1 MTEKGE
7 KRTLDRGTEC
17 GREVVQVEKVVQ
29 ITAIRKGR
37 AQQEGR
43 TYKENG
49 EGSAREGGGRLWGPS
64 KQGPDWGR
72 P

>member
-1 MTEKGE
+1 MWQGGGAGGE
-7 KRTLDRGTEC
+7 
-17 GREVVQVEKVVQ
+17 EKVVQ
-29 ITAIRKGR
+29 ITAIGKVR

-49 EGSAREGGGRLWGPS
+49 EGSAREGGGSLWGPS